1 MIYAGGGRADCLDS
15 LLLGFVAR
23 IFLVDFG
30 SIYFCRLKL
39 QFLKN
44 MVESQVY
51 FTKNLGDAMST
62 LFVVIEIIL
71 AIAIVGV
78 VLLQKSSSM
87 GLGVYS
93 GSNESLF
100 GAKGPAGFLAKF
112 TMFLALV
119 FLANTIF
126 LGYQFNT
133 KQQKSVFDSQAIE
146 GASTQGG
153 APLNAPLGA
162 PAGTG
167 GVPNWNLNSAPIDS
181 APASS
186 GASTAPADSASK

>member
-1 MIYAGGGRADCLDS
+1 
-15 LLLGFVAR
+15 
-23 IFLVDFG
+23 
-30 SIYFCRLKL
+30 
-39 QFLKN
+39 
-44 MVESQVY
+44 
-51 FTKNLGDAMST
+51 MST

>member
-1 MIYAGGGRADCLDS
+1 
-15 LLLGFVAR
+15 
-23 IFLVDFG
+23 
-30 SIYFCRLKL
+30 
-39 QFLKN
+39 
-44 MVESQVY
+44 
-51 FTKNLGDAMST
+51 MST

-146 GASTQGG
+146 GSTQSG
-153 APLNAPLGA
+153 APLNRPLNAPLGA
-162 PAGTG
+162 PAGTA
-167 GVPNWNLNSAPIDS
+167 GVPNWNLNSAPADS
-181 APASS
+181 APANS
-186 GASTAPADSASK
+186 GASTAPVDSAK